1 MRTPNPERART
12 LDELIAEL
20 RLLKVWAGDPS
31 ITTITRRIHRT
42 LRAAGAPESEWPA
55 RATVGDCFRLGRRRP
70 NPELVLAV
78 VRSVVDDEPEVLRW
92 YQALRL
98 VLGEREI
105 AGHVTVRD
113 RLPADAELFTGRADL
128 VTELFQ
134 AAGASAEVV
143 VLAGMAGVGKTTLA
157 LHLGHRILA
166 EHGDRTVLFAD
177 LRGFDPEDPPAD
189 PFAVLGSFLRLLGVS
204 GERMPRTLDGRA
216 GRYRQRLAGTKA
228 LVVLDNALDERQIE
242 PLLPRSPDCPTLVT
256 SRNALPRL
264 DGVRSVSLPV
274 LTPAEALT
282 LLRRTAGADRADAD
296 PVAAERIADLL
307 GRLPLAMSIIG
318 GHLRD
323 HPDWTLA
330 DYVPPLTALALEGGV
345 RAALAL
351 SYRSLPDEPRR
362 LLRYLARQPGQD
374 LGVRAAA
381 ALAGQDV
388 DTTEHHLRALVTA
401 HLLERPATGRYGFH
415 DLVRAYALERSR
427 LEDPSSCAD
436 QAMTRLADHYRHGA
450 AAAMDLLYPFEK
462 HRRPVVATPEATARH
477 GSPEDARVWLA
488 QEEANLLAVAGQR
501 NLLRHTADIS
511 ALLWR
516 FLYDTGNH
524 VTALRLHHGA
534 LTASR
539 LLGDRAGVG
548 QAHHRLGAVCWRLG
562 RFADALDHY
571 GHSLDV
577 ARELGDRA
585 EEGRAHNNI
594 GIVYERQGRLSLA
607 QEHYLTALDVA
618 REVGDPASLSRT
630 LTNIGNIHWGQGRHD
645 EALAAHQEALVLA
658 RETGD
663 LVNEAR
669 TLNNLGN
676 VHRRRGHHAEALGY
690 YERSLAALRGSGY
703 EDEVGHTLTNV
714 AFGRHHIGD
723 HHGAFE
729 LLTIALAA
737 ARRAGNRVD
746 ESYALTVLGA
756 VLRAQGRF
764 AESVAHHRHAITI
777 ADEFVDH
784 TVSLIA
790 LNNLGEA
797 LCASS
802 PADAVKAHDA
812 ALALAE
818 EAGDSYEQARAH
830 RGLGDAHAAM
840 GDTIPARTHWH
851 AALTRYTDLNLAEAS
866 QVRSRLEV
874 G

>member
-12 LDELIAEL
+12 VDELIAEL

-70 NPELVLAV
+70 NPDLVLAV

-92 YQALRL
+92 QRALCL
-98 VLGEREI
+98 VLGERET

-113 RLPADAELFTGRADL
+113 RLPAGAELFTGRADL
-128 VTELFQ
+128 VSELFPT
-134 AAGASAEVV
+134 ADVV

-166 EHGDRTVLFAD
+166 ERGARTVLFVD

-189 PFAVLGSFLRLLGVS
+189 PFAVLGSFLRLLGVP
-204 GERMPRTLDGRA
+204 GERLPRTLDGRA
-216 GRYRQRLAGTKA
+216 DLYRQRLTGTKA

-242 PLLPRSPDCPTLVT
+242 PLLPSSPGCPTLIT

-264 DGVRSVSLPV
+264 DGVSSVSLPV
-274 LTPAEALT
+274 LTADEALD
-282 LLRRTAGADRADAD
+282 LLRRTAGADRVDAD

-307 GRLPLAMSIIG
+307 GRLPLALSIIG

-323 HPDWTLA
+323 HPDWLLA

-362 LLRYLARQPGQD
+362 LLRYLARQPGRD

-381 ALAGQDV
+381 ALAGQDA
-388 DTTEHHLRALVTA
+388 DATEDQLRTLVAA
-401 HLLERPATGRYGFH
+401 HLLERPAPGRHGFH
-415 DLVRAYALERSR
+415 DLVRAYAVERSR
-427 LEDPSSCAD
+427 LEDPSSCTA

-450 AAAMDLLYPFEK
+450 ATAMDLLYPFER
-462 HRRPVVATPEATARH
+462 HRRPIVGTPEFPVVHR
-477 GSPEDARVWLA
+477 SPEDARVWLA
-488 QEEANLLAVAGQR
+488 EEEANLLADHR
-501 NLLRHTADIS
+501 ESPRHTTDIS

-539 LLGDRAGVG
+539 LIEDRAGIG
-548 QAHHRLGAVCWRLG
+548 QAHHHLGAVCWRLG

-571 GHSLDV
+571 GQSLEM

-585 EEGRAHNNI
+585 EEGRALNNI

-607 QEHYLTALDVA
+607 LEHYLTALDVA
-618 REVGDPASLSRT
+618 REVGDPASRSRT

-645 EALAAHQEALVLA
+645 EAQAAHQEALALS

-663 LVNEAR
+663 LVNEAGA
-669 TLNNLGN
+669 LNNLGN
-676 VHRRRGHHAEALGY
+676 VHRRRGEHAKALGY
-690 YERSLAALRGSGY
+690 YERSLAALRESGY
-703 EDEVGHTLTNV
+703 EDELGHTLTNV

-729 LLTIALAA
+729 LLAIALAT
-737 ARRAGNRVD
+737 ARRSANLLD
-746 ESYALTVLGA
+746 ESYALTILGT
-756 VLRAQGRF
+756 VLRRQGRC
-764 AESVAHHRHAITI
+764 AEAIDHHRRAIAI
-777 ADEFVDH
+777 AGEVVDH

-830 RGLGDAHAAM
+830 HGLGDAHAAM
-840 GDTIPARTHWH
+840 GDTTPARTHWH
-851 AALTRYTDLNLAEAS
+851 AALTRYTGLGLAEAHH
-866 QVRSRLEV
+866 VRSRLEAE
-874 G
+874 